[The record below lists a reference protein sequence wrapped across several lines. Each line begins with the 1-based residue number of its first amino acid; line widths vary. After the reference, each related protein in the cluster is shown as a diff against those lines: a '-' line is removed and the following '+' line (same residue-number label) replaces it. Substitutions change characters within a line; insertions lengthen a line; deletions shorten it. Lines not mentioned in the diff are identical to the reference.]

1 MIESVKHIYK
11 RCVILADNTT
21 ETTSMSTTNP
31 EEPKPL
37 TTKEKLGI
45 ALEKWIYAILKL
57 LYRASEGF
65 TIRHPNWSSIA
76 EWRKTHGVDFRVFH
90 GKKEL
95 LALEVKNWR
104 KLRNKYGLDIA
115 HSEIIDRFHHVGTN
129 TKITV
134 ISYADTLTEPSLNAI
149 ANHSINLI
157 GISKLIGYKDFKTEL
172 FGEILHK
179 IASVVK
185 SAKGFSSSII
195 NNQSTIPSYCHVSS
209 LPSETLNNTILC
221 TNTTNTEPTK
231 DDARGHYDRFPD
243 RPRYKNKPRFS

>member
-1 MIESVKHIYK
+1 M
-11 RCVILADNTT
+11 RTANL
-21 ETTSMSTTNP
+21 

-45 ALEKWIYAILKL
+45 ALEKFIFYILKAL
-57 LYRASEGF
+57 FPESKGYV
-65 TIRHPNWSSIA
+65 IRHPNWSNIR

-90 GKKEL
+90 GKKEV

-115 HSEIIDRFHHVGTN
+115 QSEIRNRFHHVGTN

-134 ISYADTLTEPSLNAI
+134 ISYADTLTEPSLN
-149 ANHSINLI
+149 SISNDNIKIIDI
-157 GISKLIGYKDFKTEL
+157 GKLIGYKDFKTEL

-195 NNQSTIPSYCHVSS
+195 DNQSTIPSYCYVSS
-209 LPSETLNNTILC
+209 LPNIENKQTILGSD
-221 TNTTNTEPTK
+221 TTHTEEPKEDT
-231 DDARGHYDRFPD
+231 RGHYNRFPD
-243 RPRYKNKPRFS
+243 RRRFIDKPRFS